1 MGKEVMQDV
10 QQVKALLARFGLS
23 PNRGLGQ
30 NFLVDGDKA
39 AAIAE
44 AACPDG
50 SPVLEIGPGLGA
62 LTKPLLER
70 AQRVCAVEIDPAL
83 CQALQALFGQDPRFT
98 LLQGDFLKADLEAI
112 QTILGSPF
120 SVAANL
126 PYYVTTP
133 ICLRLLSWGLPIP
146 RMALMAQAECADR
159 FFAQPGS
166 RQYGPLAVLAQYYY
180 QPRALFSLSPADYYP
195 QPGVDSQVV
204 VLESRRLPF
213 LPHFAGFLQQ
223 AFAMRRK
230 TLRNNLKGYSS
241 LDEALTSLDIS
252 PGCRAEALS
261 PQKLASLCIALLP

>member
-83 CQALQALFGQDPRFT
+83 CQALQALFGQEPRFT
-98 LLQGDFLKADLEAI
+98 LLQGDFLKADWEEI
-112 QTILGSPF
+112 QAILGEPF

-133 ICLRLLSWGLPIP
+133 ICLRLLSCGLPIP
-146 RMALMAQAECADR
+146 RMALMAQTECADR
-159 FFAQPGS
+159 FFAQPSS

-180 QPRALFSLSPADYYP
+180 QPRALCSLSPADYYP

-204 VLESRRLPF
+204 ALESRNRPF
-213 LPHFAGFLQQ
+213 LPQFAGFLQQ

-230 TLRNNLKGYSS
+230 TLRNNLKAYPGLEDALES
-241 LDEALTSLDIS
+241 LDLD

-261 PQKLASLCIALLP
+261 PQQLASLCTALLP